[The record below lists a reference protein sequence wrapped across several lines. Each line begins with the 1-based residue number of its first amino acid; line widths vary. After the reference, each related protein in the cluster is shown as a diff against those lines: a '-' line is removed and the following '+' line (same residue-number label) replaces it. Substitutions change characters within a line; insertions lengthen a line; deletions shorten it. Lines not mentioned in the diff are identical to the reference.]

1 MASPIDIPGV
11 TQINSTADKGPFQI
25 LVRPPVPKTLY
36 KQTYYGPLRM
46 ENNYPP
52 PVPDAIPV
60 QEIAQYKKHSH
71 SKLKSEQAIYT
82 QIRPKQLTKR
92 QKAVIAEIFGRR

>member
-1 MASPIDIPGV
+1 
-11 TQINSTADKGPFQI
+11 
-25 LVRPPVPKTLY
+25 
-36 KQTYYGPLRM
+36 M

-60 QEIAQYKKHSH
+60 QEVAQYKKHSH
-71 SKLKSEQAIYT
+71 LKSKPEQAIYT

-92 QKAVIAEIFGRR
+92 QKAAISEIFGRR